1 MATKKKSDA
10 PKTYRAL
17 NGINWPDGKGGER
30 RAERG
35 DLVTSADMADGVA
48 AAFMEV
54 QPGRPAD
61 LESLDEPAPAEPV
74 VADEKE
80 SQ

>member
-1 MATKKKSDA
+1 MAKKKSDA

-17 NGINWPDGKGGER
+17 NGINWPDGQGGEK

-35 DLVTSADMADGVA
+35 DVVTSADMPDDVA
-48 AAFMEV
+48 TACMEV

-61 LESLDEPAPAEPV
+61 LESLDETAPAE
-74 VADEKE
+74 AAAEEKE
-80 SQ
+80 